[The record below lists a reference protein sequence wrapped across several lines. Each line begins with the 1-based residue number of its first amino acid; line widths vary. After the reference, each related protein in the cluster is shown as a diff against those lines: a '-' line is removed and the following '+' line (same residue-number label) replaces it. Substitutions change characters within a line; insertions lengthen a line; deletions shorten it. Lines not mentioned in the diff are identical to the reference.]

1 MKKQIKSYTAL
12 IPKEYLWGMAAAAPV
27 ALIAIN
33 ALLERY
39 IGLLSVLMCF
49 WLYSFLDI
57 FLDYWIFGGICAKS
71 GNRMEYVKSS
81 FYGYQIL
88 KNSIIG
94 DEVRRFGGM
103 AVVAFGTMGCYCF
116 SWQGGIAAADLCY
129 IGLMVLMPFFLNTA
143 ALNVSRYLNTRTLHN
158 MVACVAS
165 SASLGLLAAKGAALY
180 GLDQETGGAGQL
192 IHVLVVFAVLS
203 AAAAVLTVW
212 HMLIRVKQSYRD
224 GEC

>member
-1 MKKQIKSYTAL
+1 
-12 IPKEYLWGMAAAAPV
+12 
-27 ALIAIN
+27 
-33 ALLERY
+33 
-39 IGLLSVLMCF
+39 
-49 WLYSFLDI
+49 
-57 FLDYWIFGGICAKS
+57 
-71 GNRMEYVKSS
+71 
-81 FYGYQIL
+81 
-88 KNSIIG
+88 
-94 DEVRRFGGM
+94 
-103 AVVAFGTMGCYCF
+103 MGCYCF

-129 IGLMVLMPFFLNTA
+129 IGLMVLIPFFLNTA

-158 MVACVAS
+158 MVACVAG

-203 AAAAVLTVW
+203 AVAAVLTVW